1 MEKDKKNKNEFG
13 ERIEE
18 LLIRLG
24 KEKKWS
30 YAELLVH
37 LKDKTL
43 TEKDIR
49 KWEIGLKY
57 PDLDMVYQL
66 SEVYRIP
73 SEQLLQAK
81 NNSYEKCMGSIN
93 KVTIKWICYFLDVS
107 IKVGTALAIL
117 LYIGLFIFAL
127 LFFTT
132 AASQVRR
139 AF

>member
-1 MEKDKKNKNEFG
+1 MEKDKKNKNEVG
-13 ERIEE
+13 EGIEE
-18 LLIRLG
+18 LLIRLR

-81 NNSYEKCMGSIN
+81 NNSYEKGMGSIN

-107 IKVGTALAIL
+107 IKVGTVLAIL